1 MSSQKKRTFKIEAF
15 KHRVEV
21 DPKYAEKTWKVLEH
35 AIHEIYNHN
44 ASGLSFEELY
54 RNAYNMVLHKF
65 GEKLYSGLVATMT
78 WHLKEMSKSIESA
91 QGGLF
96 LEELNRQWAD
106 HNKALQMIRDI
117 LMYMDRTFVPSSHKT
132 PVHEL
137 GLNLWRDNIIHSS
150 KIQTRL
156 VSTLLE
162 LIQKER
168 TGEVINRGLM
178 RNITKML
185 MDLGSLVYQENFE
198 KPFLEVSANFYSCE
212 SQQFIES
219 CDCGEYLNK
228 AERRLNEEMERVSQY
243 LDAKTEP
250 KITHVVETE
259 MIANHMQRLVY
270 MESSGLVS
278 MLVDDKYDDLSRMYS
293 LFRRVPDGLSTIR
306 DVMTSHLRE
315 TGKQLV
321 TDPDKLRDPV
331 DFVQRLLNEKDKHD
345 RIITAAFN
353 NDKTFQNALNS
364 SFEYFINLNSRSP
377 EFISLYVDDKLR
389 KGLKGVS
396 EEDVEIVLDKVMML
410 FRYLQEKDVFE
421 KYYKQHLAKR
431 LLSGKTV
438 SDDAE
443 RSLIVKLKTE
453 CGYQFT
459 SKLEGMFTDM
469 KTSQDTMQGFY
480 ASQSASDGADGPS
493 LAVQVL
499 TTGSWPTQPIAP
511 CNLPPEIMGVCER
524 FRAFYLG
531 THTGRR
537 LTWQTNMGTA
547 DLKATFAKNQKHE
560 LNVSTYQMCI
570 LMLFNSSDRLTY
582 REIEQ
587 ATDIPASDLKR
598 CLQSLACVKGKNVLG
613 KDPMGKDIAE
623 DDAFAVN
630 DKFSSKFFKVKIGTV
645 AAQKESEPEKQETR
659 QRVEEDRKPQIE
671 AAIVRI
677 MKSRRVLDHNNI
689 VTEVTKQLQARF
701 LPNPVVI
708 KKRIE
713 SLIEREFL
721 ERDKVDRKLYR
732 YLA

>member
-1 MSSQKKRTFKIEAF
+1 MSAPKKRNFQIEAF
-15 KHRVEV
+15 KHRVVV
-21 DPKYAEKTWKVLEH
+21 DPKYAEKTWNIIEH

-65 GEKLYSGLVATMT
+65 GEKLYSGLVFTMT
-78 WHLKEMSKSIESA
+78 EHLKEISKSIEVA

-96 LEELNRQWAD
+96 LEELNRKWAD

-117 LMYMDRTFVPSSHKT
+117 LMYMDRTFIPSTHKT
-132 PVHEL
+132 PVYEL
-137 GLNLWRDNIIHSS
+137 GMNLWRDNVIHSS

-156 VSTLLE
+156 QDTLLE
-162 LIQKER
+162 LVENER
-168 TGEVINRGLM
+168 TGEVINRSLM

-185 MDLGSLVYQENFE
+185 MDLGCSVYEQNFE
-198 KPFLEVSANFYSCE
+198 KPFLDVSADFYRVE

-219 CDCGEYLNK
+219 CDCGDYLKK
-228 AERRLNEEMERVSQY
+228 AEKRLNEEIERVSHY
-243 LDAKTEP
+243 LDARSEA
-250 KITHVVETE
+250 KITAVVEKE
-259 MIANHMQRLVY
+259 MIESHMYRLVH
-270 MESSGLVS
+270 MENSGLVN
-278 MLVDDKYDDLSRMYS
+278 LILDDKYDDLGRMYN
-293 LFRRVPDGLSTIR
+293 LFRRVPNGLSLLR
-306 DVMTSHLRE
+306 DVMTSHIRE
-315 TGKQLV
+315 VGKQLV
-321 TDPDKLRDPV
+321 TDPEKLKDPV
-331 DFVQRLLNEKDKHD
+331 DFVQRLLDEKDKHD
-345 RIITAAFN
+345 RIINKAFN
-353 NDKTFQNALNS
+353 NDKMFQNALNS
-364 SFEYFINLNSRSP
+364 SFEYFINLNPRSP
-377 EFISLYVDDKLR
+377 EFISLFVDDNLR

-396 EEDVEIVLDKVMML
+396 EEDVEILLDKVMML

-431 LLSGKTV
+431 LLSGKTI

-469 KTSQDTMQGFY
+469 KTSQDTMQGFN
-480 ASQSASDGADGPS
+480 ATMGGEIADGPT

-499 TTGSWPTQPIAP
+499 TTGSWPTQSVTP
-511 CNLPPEIMGVCER
+511 CNLPTEILGVCEK
-524 FRAFYLG
+524 FRTYYLG

-547 DLKATFAKNQKHE
+547 DMKATFGKGQKHE

-570 LMLFNSSDRLTY
+570 LMLFNNADRLSY
-582 REIEQ
+582 KDIEQ
-587 ATDIPASDLKR
+587 ATEIPVSDLKR
-598 CLQSLACVKGKNVLG
+598 CLQSLACVKGKNVLR
-613 KDPMGKDIAE
+613 KEPMSKDIAE
-623 DDAFAVN
+623 DDSFFFN
-630 DKFSSKFFKVKIGTV
+630 EKFTSKFFKVKIGTV
-645 AAQKESEPEKQETR
+645 VAQKESEPEKQETR

-689 VTEVTKQLQARF
+689 VAEVTKQLQSRF

-721 ERDKVDRKLYR
+721 ERDKTDRKLYH

>member
-1 MSSQKKRTFKIEAF
+1 MSTPKKRNFQIEAF
-15 KHRVEV
+15 KHRVVV
-21 DPKYAEKTWKVLEH
+21 DPKYAEKTWKILEH
-35 AIHEIYNHN
+35 AIREIYNHN

-65 GEKLYSGLVATMT
+65 GDKLYTGLVTTMT
-78 WHLKEMSKSIESA
+78 MHLKEISKTIEAA

-96 LEELNRQWAD
+96 LEELNRKWED

-117 LMYMDRTFVPSSHKT
+117 LMYMDRTFIPSTHKT
-132 PVHEL
+132 PVHDL
-137 GLNLWRDNIIHSS
+137 GLHLWRDNIIHSK

-156 VSTLLE
+156 LNTLLSLCKENE
-162 LIQKER
+162 L
-168 TGEVINRGLM
+168 
-178 RNITKML
+178 
-185 MDLGSLVYQENFE
+185 
-198 KPFLEVSANFYSCE
+198 VSANFYSVE

-219 CDCGEYLNK
+219 CDCGDYLKK
-228 AERRLNEEMERVSQY
+228 AERRLNEEVDRVSHY
-243 LDAKTEP
+243 LDAKSLT
-250 KITHVVETE
+250 KITNVVEKE
-259 MIANHMQRLVY
+259 MIANHMLRLVH
-270 MESSGLVS
+270 MENSGLVK
-278 MLVDDKYDDLSRMYS
+278 MLVDDKYEDLGRMYT

-306 DVMTSHLRE
+306 DVMTSHIRE

-321 TDPDKLRDPV
+321 TDPERLKDPV
-331 DFVQRLLNEKDKHD
+331 DFVQRLLDEKDKHD
-345 RIITAAFN
+345 KIISSAFN
-353 NDKTFQNALNS
+353 NDKTFQNGLNS
-364 SFEYFINLNSRSP
+364 H
-377 EFISLYVDDKLR
+377 LR
-389 KGLKGVS
+389 IEGVS
-396 EEDVEIVLDKVMML
+396 EEDVEVVLDKVMML

-469 KTSQDTMQGFY
+469 KTSHDTMQGFY
-480 ASQSASDGADGPS
+480 ASLGGETTADTPT

-499 TTGSWPTQPIAP
+499 TTGSWPTQSSSTFQAY
-511 CNLPPEIMGVCER
+511 
-524 FRAFYLG
+524 YLG

-537 LTWQTNMGTA
+537 LSWQTNMGSA
-547 DLKATFAKNQKHE
+547 DLKATFGKTQKHE
-560 LNVSTYQMCI
+560 LNVSTYQMCV
-570 LMLFNSSDRLTY
+570 LMLFNNADRLSY
-582 REIEQ
+582 KEIEQ
-587 ATDIPASDLKR
+587 ATEIPSSDLKR
-598 CLQSLACVKGKNVLG
+598 CLQSLACVKGRNVLR
-613 KDPMGKDIAE
+613 KEPMSKDIGE
-623 DDAFAVN
+623 NDAFYFN
-630 DKFSSKFFKVKIGTV
+630 DKFTSKFYKVKIGTV
-645 AAQKESEPEKQETR
+645 VAQKESEPEKLETR

-689 VTEVTKQLQARF
+689 VAEVTKQLQSRF

-721 ERDKVDRKLYR
+721 ERDKVDRKTYR

>member
-1 MSSQKKRTFKIEAF
+1 MSTQKKRNFQIEAF
-15 KHRVEV
+15 KHRVVV
-21 DPKYAEKTWKVLEH
+21 DPKYAEKTWNILEH

-65 GEKLYSGLVATMT
+65 GEKLYSGLVTTMT
-78 WHLKEMSKSIESA
+78 MHLREISKSIEDA
-91 QGGLF
+91 QGGSF
-96 LEELNRQWAD
+96 LEELNRKWAD

-117 LMYMDRTFVPSSHKT
+117 LMYMDRTFIPSTHKT
-132 PVHEL
+132 PVHAL

-150 KIQTRL
+150 NIQTRL
-156 VSTLLE
+156 LNTLLDLVQE
-162 LIQKER
+162 ER
-168 TGEVINRGLM
+168 TGEIIDRWLVRNVIM
-178 RNITKML
+178 ML
-185 MDLGSLVYQENFE
+185 MDLGSAVYQEDFE
-198 KPFLEVSANFYSCE
+198 KHFLNVSANFYSVE
-212 SQQFIES
+212 SQQFIEC
-219 CDCGEYLNK
+219 CDCGDYLKK

-243 LDAKTEP
+243 LDPSSEA
-250 KITHVVETE
+250 KITNVVEKE
-259 MIANHMQRLVY
+259 MIANHMHRLVH
-270 MESSGLVS
+270 MENSGLVN
-278 MLVDDKYDDLSRMYS
+278 MLVDDKYEDLGRMYS
-293 LFRRVPDGLSTIR
+293 LFRRVPDGLSLIR
-306 DVMTSHLRE
+306 DVMTSHIRD
-315 TGKQLV
+315 TGRQLV
-321 TDPDKLRDPV
+321 TDPEKSRNPV
-331 DFVQRLLNEKDKHD
+331 DFVQRLLDEKDKND
-345 RIITAAFN
+345 KIISMAFN

-364 SFEYFINLNSRSP
+364 SFEYFINLNPRSP
-377 EFISLYVDDKLR
+377 EFISLFVDEKLR
-389 KGLKGVS
+389 KGLKGYS
-396 EEDVEIVLDKVMML
+396 EEDVEVVLDKVMML

-469 KTSQDTMQGFY
+469 KTSQDTMHGFH
-480 ASQSASDGADGPS
+480 ASQATNLGDGPT
-493 LAVQVL
+493 LVVQVL
-499 TTGSWPTQPIAP
+499 TTGSWPTQPSP
-511 CNLPPEIMGVCER
+511 TCNLPTEILGVCEK
-524 FRAFYLG
+524 FRMYYLG

-537 LTWQTNMGTA
+537 LSWQTNMGTA
-547 DLKATFAKNQKHE
+547 DLKATFGKGQKHE

-570 LMLFNSSDRLTY
+570 LMLFNNADRLSY
-582 REIEQ
+582 KEIEQ
-587 ATDIPASDLKR
+587 ATEIPASDLKR
-598 CLQSLACVKGKNVLG
+598 SLQSLALIKGKNVLR
-613 KDPMGKDIAE
+613 KEPMSKDIGE
-623 DDAFAVN
+623 DDAFFFN
-630 DKFSSKFFKVKIGTV
+630 DKFTSKFIKLKINTV
-645 AAQKESEPEKQETR
+645 NAQKESEPEKQETR
-659 QRVEEDRKPQIE
+659 QRVEEDRKPQVE

-689 VTEVTKQLQARF
+689 VAEVTKQLQSRF